1 MPTTT
6 YLSLGS
12 NLGDRK
18 QLLHTAINEIAERVG
33 RVEAISSCIE
43 TEPVG
48 FDSVHLFLNMAVRVT
63 TELNPYELLKVLKQ
77 LERDLGRT
85 RKSHD
90 GVHYD
95 RTIDIDIL
103 LYDNLE
109 INSDELQI
117 PHPRMWERDFVMRP
131 LKEILIES

>member
-1 MPTTT
+1 MPTT

-12 NLGDRK
+12 NLGDRI

-109 INSDELQI
+109 VNSEELQI

-131 LKEILIES
+131 LKEILI

>member
-1 MPTTT
+1 MPTT

-77 LERDLGRT
+77 LERGLGRT

-109 INSDELQI
+109 VNSEELQI
-117 PHPRMWERDFVMRP
+117 PHPHMWERDFVMRP
-131 LKEILIES
+131 LKEILI

>member
-1 MPTTT
+1 MPTT

-12 NLGDRK
+12 NLGDRR

-109 INSDELQI
+109 INSEELQI

-131 LKEILIES
+131 LKEILI

>member
-1 MPTTT
+1 MPTT

-109 INSDELQI
+109 VNSEELQI

>member
-1 MPTTT
+1 MPTT

-18 QLLHTAINEIAERVG
+18 QLLHSAINEIAERVG

-48 FDSVHLFLNMAVRVT
+48 FDSVHLFLNMAVRVR

-109 INSDELQI
+109 VNSEELQI

-131 LKEILIES
+131 LKEILI

>member
-1 MPTTT
+1 MPTT

-63 TELNPYELLKVLKQ
+63 TELDPYELLKVLKQ

-109 INSDELQI
+109 VNSEELQI

-131 LKEILIES
+131 LKEILI

>member
-1 MPTTT
+1 MPTT

-18 QLLHTAINEIAERVG
+18 QLLHSAINEIAERVG
-33 RVEAISSCIE
+33 RVETISSCIE

-90 GVHYD
+90 GIHYD

-109 INSDELQI
+109 VNSEELQI

-131 LKEILIES
+131 LKEILI

>member
-1 MPTTT
+1 MPTT

-33 RVEAISSCIE
+33 QVEAISSCIE

-48 FDSVHLFLNMAVRVT
+48 FDSVHLFLNMAVRVR

-109 INSDELQI
+109 INSEELQI

-131 LKEILIES
+131 LKEILI

>member
-1 MPTTT
+1 M
-6 YLSLGS
+6 
-12 NLGDRK
+12 GDRR

-103 LYDNLE
+103 LYDSLE
-109 INSDELQI
+109 VNSEELQI

-131 LKEILIES
+131 LKEILI

>member
-1 MPTTT
+1 MPTT

-12 NLGDRK
+12 NLGDRR

-48 FDSVHLFLNMAVRVT
+48 FDSVHLFLNMAVRVR

-109 INSDELQI
+109 VNSEELQI
-117 PHPRMWERDFVMRP
+117 PHPRMWERDFVIRP
-131 LKEILIES
+131 LKEILI

>member
-1 MPTTT
+1 MPTT

-12 NLGDRK
+12 NLGDRR

-48 FDSVHLFLNMAVRVT
+48 FDSVHLFLNMAVRVR

-109 INSDELQI
+109 INSEELQI

-131 LKEILIES
+131 LKEILI

>member
-1 MPTTT
+1 MPTT

-90 GVHYD
+90 EVHYD

-109 INSDELQI
+109 VNSEELQI

-131 LKEILIES
+131 LKEILI

>member
-1 MPTTT
+1 MPTT

-18 QLLHTAINEIAERVG
+18 QLLNTAINEIAERVG

-48 FDSVHLFLNMAVRVT
+48 FDSVHLFLNMAVRVK
-63 TELNPYELLKVLKQ
+63 TELSPYELLKVLKQ

-109 INSDELQI
+109 VNSEELQI

-131 LKEILIES
+131 LKEILI

>member
-1 MPTTT
+1 M
-6 YLSLGS
+6 
-12 NLGDRK
+12 GDRR

-33 RVEAISSCIE
+33 QVEAISSCIE

-109 INSDELQI
+109 INSEELQI
-117 PHPRMWERDFVMRP
+117 PHPRMWKRDFVMRP
-131 LKEILIES
+131 LKEILI

>member
-1 MPTTT
+1 MPTT

-12 NLGDRK
+12 NLGDRR

-90 GVHYD
+90 GIHYD

-103 LYDNLE
+103 LYDNLKV
-109 INSDELQI
+109 NSEELQI
-117 PHPRMWERDFVMRP
+117 PHPRMWERDFVIRP
-131 LKEILIES
+131 LKEILI

>member
-1 MPTTT
+1 MPTT

-12 NLGDRK
+12 NLVDRK

-109 INSDELQI
+109 VNSEELQI
-117 PHPRMWERDFVMRP
+117 PHPRMWERNFVMRP
-131 LKEILIES
+131 LKEILI

>member
-1 MPTTT
+1 MPTT

-12 NLGDRK
+12 NLGDRR
-18 QLLHTAINEIAERVG
+18 QLLHTTINEIAERVG

-48 FDSVHLFLNMAVRVT
+48 FDSVHLFLNMAVRVR

-109 INSDELQI
+109 VNSEELQI

-131 LKEILIES
+131 LKEILI

>member
-1 MPTTT
+1 MPTT

-12 NLGDRK
+12 NLGDRR

-48 FDSVHLFLNMAVRVT
+48 FDSVHLFLNMAVRVR

-77 LERDLGRT
+77 LECDLGRT

-103 LYDNLE
+103 LYDNWE
-109 INSDELQI
+109 VNSEELQI

-131 LKEILIES
+131 LKEILI

>member
-1 MPTTT
+1 MPTT

-85 RKSHD
+85 RKSYD

-109 INSDELQI
+109 VNSEELQI
-117 PHPRMWERDFVMRP
+117 PHPRMWERDFVIRP
-131 LKEILIES
+131 LKEILI

>member
-1 MPTTT
+1 MPTT

-77 LERDLGRT
+77 LECDLGRT

-109 INSDELQI
+109 VNSEELQI

-131 LKEILIES
+131 LKEILI

>member
-1 MPTTT
+1 MPTT

-12 NLGDRK
+12 NLGDRR

-109 INSDELQI
+109 VNSEELQI
-117 PHPRMWERDFVMRP
+117 PHPRMWERDVVMRP
-131 LKEILIES
+131 LKEILI

>member
-1 MPTTT
+1 MPTT

-63 TELNPYELLKVLKQ
+63 TGLNPYELLKVLKQ

-109 INSDELQI
+109 VNSEELQI

-131 LKEILIES
+131 LKEILI

>member
-1 MPTTT
+1 MPTT

-18 QLLHTAINEIAERVG
+18 QLLYTAINEIAERVG

-48 FDSVHLFLNMAVRVT
+48 FDSVHLFLNMAVRVM

-109 INSDELQI
+109 VNSEELQI
-117 PHPRMWERDFVMRP
+117 PHPRMWERNFVMRP
-131 LKEILIES
+131 LKEILI

>member
-1 MPTTT
+1 MPTT
-6 YLSLGS
+6 YLCLGS
-12 NLGDRK
+12 NLGDRR

-77 LERDLGRT
+77 LECDLGRT

-90 GVHYD
+90 GIHYD

-109 INSDELQI
+109 VNSEELQI

-131 LKEILIES
+131 LKEILI

>member
-1 MPTTT
+1 MPTT

-12 NLGDRK
+12 NLGDRR

-109 INSDELQI
+109 VNSEELQI
-117 PHPRMWERDFVMRP
+117 PHPRMWERDFVIRP
-131 LKEILIES
+131 LKEILI

>member
-1 MPTTT
+1 MPTT

-18 QLLHTAINEIAERVG
+18 QLLYTAINEIAERVG

-77 LERDLGRT
+77 LEQDLGRT

-109 INSDELQI
+109 VNSEELQI

-131 LKEILIES
+131 LKEILI

>member
-1 MPTTT
+1 MPTT

-18 QLLHTAINEIAERVG
+18 QLLHTAINEISERVG

-43 TEPVG
+43 TEPIG
-48 FDSVHLFLNMAVRVT
+48 FDSVHLFLNMAVRVR

-109 INSDELQI
+109 VNSEELQI

-131 LKEILIES
+131 LKEILI

>member
-1 MPTTT
+1 MPTT

-43 TEPVG
+43 TEPLG

-109 INSDELQI
+109 INSEELQI

-131 LKEILIES
+131 LKEILI

>member
-1 MPTTT
+1 MPTT

-12 NLGDRK
+12 NLGDRR
-18 QLLHTAINEIAERVG
+18 QLLHTAINEIAVRVG

-48 FDSVHLFLNMAVRVT
+48 FDSVHLFLNMAVRVR

-77 LERDLGRT
+77 LECDLGRT

-109 INSDELQI
+109 VNSEELQI

-131 LKEILIES
+131 LKEILI

>member
-1 MPTTT
+1 MPTT

-12 NLGDRK
+12 NLGDRI

-109 INSDELQI
+109 VNSTELQI

-131 LKEILIES
+131 LKEILI

>member
-1 MPTTT
+1 MPTT

-12 NLGDRK
+12 NLGDRR

-48 FDSVHLFLNMAVRVT
+48 FDSVHLFLNMAIRVR

-77 LERDLGRT
+77 LECDLGRT

-90 GVHYD
+90 GIHYD

-109 INSDELQI
+109 VNSEELQI

-131 LKEILIES
+131 LKEILI

>member
-1 MPTTT
+1 MPTT

-12 NLGDRK
+12 NLGDRR

-48 FDSVHLFLNMAVRVT
+48 FDSVHLFLNMAVRVM

-103 LYDNLE
+103 LYDNWVV
-109 INSDELQI
+109 NSEELQI

-131 LKEILIES
+131 LKEILI

>member
-1 MPTTT
+1 MPTT

-12 NLGDRK
+12 NLGDRR

-63 TELNPYELLKVLKQ
+63 TELKPYELLKVLKQ

-109 INSDELQI
+109 VNSEELQI

-131 LKEILIES
+131 LKEILI

>member
-1 MPTTT
+1 MPTT

-18 QLLHTAINEIAERVG
+18 QLLHTAINEIAKRVG

-48 FDSVHLFLNMAVRVT
+48 FDSVHLFLNMAVRVR

-85 RKSHD
+85 RKSHN

-109 INSDELQI
+109 VNSEELQI

-131 LKEILIES
+131 LKEILI

>member
-1 MPTTT
+1 MPTT

-12 NLGDRK
+12 NLGDRR

-77 LERDLGRT
+77 LEQDLGRT

-90 GVHYD
+90 GIHYD

-103 LYDNLE
+103 LYDNWE
-109 INSDELQI
+109 VNSEELQI

-131 LKEILIES
+131 LKEILI

>member
-1 MPTTT
+1 MPTT

-12 NLGDRK
+12 NLGDRR
-18 QLLHTAINEIAERVG
+18 QLLHTAINKIAERVG

-109 INSDELQI
+109 VNSEELQI

>member
-1 MPTTT
+1 MPTT

-109 INSDELQI
+109 INSEELQI
-117 PHPRMWERDFVMRP
+117 PHPRMWKRDFVMRP
-131 LKEILIES
+131 LKEILI

>member
-1 MPTTT
+1 MPTT

-12 NLGDRK
+12 NLGDRR

-90 GVHYD
+90 GIHYD

-109 INSDELQI
+109 VNSEELQI

-131 LKEILIES
+131 LKEILI